1 MSNINSLS
9 PTVMINRIVAREA
22 TPAGAMLGRV
32 ADLRMRLEQA
42 QNEQQFRASQ
52 LSPGTS
58 VPPITSGA
66 DVDRLV

>member
-1 MSNINSLS
+1 MSNDLSVS

-22 TPAGAMLGRV
+22 TPAGAQLARV

-42 QNEQQFRASQ
+42 QVEQAFRATQ
-52 LSPGTS
+52 LDPEAS
-58 VPPITSGA
+58 VPPVLTGA

>member
-1 MSNINSLS
+1 MSNNLSVS

-22 TPAGAMLGRV
+22 TPPGAELGRV

-42 QNEQQFRASQ
+42 RIDQQVRIALFDPAAEA
-52 LSPGTS
+52 
-58 VPPITSGA
+58 PPVVTGA